1 MIAHTAYC
9 EFQLTCVQQEVVSTL
24 LIGVLLAS
32 LVGGWLIDLYGRRN
46 SILLSNVLILAG
58 SLVLVSTSYLAL
70 VVGRITVGF
79 AICISSMSC
88 CIFVTEMVTD
98 KHRFLFLGP
107 NEVGITVGIL
117 GAYAMNY
124 ILSDARHGRKYMF
137 GSAIVLTLAQFVS
150 IWFLPSNAGAPA
162 ECQRA
167 GAQRGLIR
175 FIEDH
180 EVENSA
186 TISNRLD
193 NAQHSIVHLFQR
205 MDNVRFRTMIGLGL
219 VIFHQFSGQPKVLF
233 YTSTIF
239 HSVGFESNASAVQAS
254 VGMGVVKVIATLVSM
269 VFANRVSRRPLLIGG
284 CTVMSVCL
292 ITIGLLSRRSVVNT
306 KTPCSA
312 GDNSFIFTDE
322 NDKAQ

>member
-1 MIAHTAYC
+1 MQ
-9 EFQLTCVQQEVVSTL
+9 FQLTCVQQEAVVSTL
-24 LIGVLLAS
+24 LIGALQAS
-32 LVGGWLIDLYGRRN
+32 LVGGWLIDRYGRRN
-46 SILLSNVLILAG
+46 SIILSNVLILAG

-88 CIFVTEMVTD
+88 CVFVLKMVTD
-98 KHRFLFLGP
+98 KHRFFFGP
-107 NEVGITVGIL
+107 NEVCITVGIL

-124 ILSDARHGRKYMF
+124 ILSDTRHGWKYLF

-162 ECQRA
+162 KCQRA
-167 GAQRGLIR
+167 GARSQRGLIR

-186 TISNRLD
+186 TVSNILD
-193 NAQHSIVHLFQR
+193 NAQYSIVHLLQR
-205 MDNVRFRTMIGLGL
+205 LDNMRTRTMIGLGL
-219 VIFHQFSGQPKVLF
+219 VIYHQFTGQPNVLF
-233 YTSTIF
+233 YSSTVF
-239 HSVGFESNASAVQAS
+239 HSVGFESNASAVLAS
-254 VGMGVVKVIATLVSM
+254 VGMEVVKVIATLVSM
-269 VFANRVSRRPLLIGG
+269 VFANRVGRRPLLIGG

-312 GDNSFIFTDE
+312 GDNVFTDE
-322 NDKAQ
+322 NANKAQ

>member
-1 MIAHTAYC
+1 NCVSLWKKVRTMSLLGF
-9 EFQLTCVQQEVVSTL
+9 FQLTCVQQEAVVSTL
-24 LIGVLLAS
+24 LIG
-32 LVGGWLIDLYGRRN
+32 LIDRYVRRN
-46 SILLSNVLILAG
+46 SIILSNVLILAG
-58 SLVLVSTSYLAL
+58 SLVLVSTFYLAL

-79 AICISSMSC
+79 AICISC
-88 CIFVTEMVTD
+88 CVF
-98 KHRFLFLGP
+98 
-107 NEVGITVGIL
+107 GITVGIL

-124 ILSDARHGRKYMF
+124 ILSDTRHGWKYLF

-167 GAQRGLIR
+167 GAQSQRGLIR

-186 TISNRLD
+186 TVSNRLD
-193 NAQHSIVHLFQR
+193 NAQYSIVHLLQR
-205 MDNVRFRTMIGLGL
+205 LDNMRIRTMIGLGL
-219 VIFHQFSGQPKVLF
+219 VIFHQFTGQPNVLF
-233 YTSTIF
+233 YSSTVF
-239 HSVGFESNASAVQAS
+239 HSVGFESNASAVLAF
-254 VGMGVVKVIATLVSM
+254 VGMEVVKVNATLVSM
-269 VFANRVSRRPLLIGG
+269 VFANRVGRRPLLIGG

-312 GDNSFIFTDE
+312 GDNTADE
-322 NDKAQ
+322 TVGFRNQRISEKTVRNRLSAMLICSS